1 MKFIDYEEYRKQI
14 NSFLDQI
21 IDKYNKKDEKAIEKL
36 YNKIEKLENEN
47 THFAA
52 KYDEEIFSH

>member
-47 THFAA
+47 AHFAA
-52 KYDEEIFSH
+52 KFEEEIFSH